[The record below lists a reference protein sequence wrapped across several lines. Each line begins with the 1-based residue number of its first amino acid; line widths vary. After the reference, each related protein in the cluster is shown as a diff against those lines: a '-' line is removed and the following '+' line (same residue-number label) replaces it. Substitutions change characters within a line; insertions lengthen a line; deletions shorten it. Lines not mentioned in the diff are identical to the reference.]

1 MSKMMMM
8 NPADVKVIAE
18 IIEEHDITGNFDLVY
33 HDTSGIGYCIDLV
46 YETELNGRQVKVTIP
61 VCGVEDW

>member
-1 MSKMMMM
+1 MSKMMM

-33 HDTSGIGYCIDLV
+33 HDTSGIGYCIYL
-46 YETELNGRQVKVTIP
+46 LGQLLKRQLFLLLKLL
-61 VCGVEDW
+61 

>member
-1 MSKMMMM
+1 MSKMMM
-8 NPADVKVIAE
+8 NPADVKVIAK
-18 IIEEHDITGNFDLVY
+18 IIEEHDITGNFDLIY

-61 VCGVEDW
+61 VCGMED